1 MPIFELPYDEL
12 GAQLAEILE
21 KVPGVR
27 RVDAPE
33 SSNPNQPPTGPQAAA
48 EFAVAPRTSA
58 GKADRRANPYADL
71 TGTPAVNL
79 KGALPGAGRGMVPG
93 QSLASVPS
101 GVQRRRR

>member
-1 MPIFELPYDEL
+1 MPMFELPYDEL

-27 RVDAPE
+27 RVDAPD
-33 SSNPNQPPTGPQAAA
+33 QPPTGAQAAA

-58 GKADRRANPYADL
+58 GKANRRANPYADL

-79 KGALPGAGRGMVPG
+79 KGALPGAGRGMVQGP
-93 QSLASVPS
+93 SLASVPS

>member
-12 GAQLAEILE
+12 GAQLSAILE

-27 RVDAPE
+27 RVDAPD
-33 SSNPNQPPTGPQAAA
+33 QPPTGPQAAA

-58 GKADRRANPYADL
+58 GKANRRANPYADL
-71 TGTPAVNL
+71 TGTPSVNL

-101 GVQRRRR
+101 GVQRRLR